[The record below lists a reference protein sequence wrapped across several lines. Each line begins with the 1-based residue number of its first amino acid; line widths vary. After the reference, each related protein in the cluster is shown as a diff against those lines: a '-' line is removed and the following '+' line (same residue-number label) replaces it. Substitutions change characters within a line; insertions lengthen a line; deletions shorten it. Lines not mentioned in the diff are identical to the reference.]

1 MQNDVSI
8 LREDNAIHSFCG
20 LASVA
25 WLYQKIHNSFF
36 LILGTHTC
44 AHFLQY
50 ALGVMIFAKPRFAV
64 AMLEEADLSKD
75 YVNLKPILE
84 EIKADHHPSVI
95 FLFSSCTPE
104 VMKVDFEQ
112 LARAL
117 STPELPVLFAPASGL
132 EFAFS
137 QSEDSV
143 LQALLPFC
151 AVAEPDD
158 KRVVFLGS
166 INDATAEDFRREAEA
181 LGIPVAGFLPANHLH
196 DLPPIGKSTIIA
208 PLQPYLAK
216 VATRISRE
224 RGAKVLSSLFPL
236 GPDGTRQFWEDLA
249 KEFGMSIDL
258 SEREHAAWERIKS
271 HCEVLKGRRVFITA
285 DSLIELPLAR
295 FLKSAGAEIAEVSSV
310 YINKKFHAKELEH
323 LRGVRIVEQ
332 PNFHRQVSD
341 MQVNPPDLV
350 ITSLMTANPLIGKGI
365 TVKWSMEFVLMPLHG
380 WSGTVSLAELL
391 TRPIL
396 RKAHLPEF
404 DAQLWTMN
412 AMPSA
417 NTTR

>member
-1 MQNDVSI
+1 MQQGNSI
-8 LREDNAIHSFCG
+8 IREDNAVHSFCG
-20 LASVA
+20 LASVG
-25 WLYQKIHNSFF
+25 WLYQKIRNSFF

-112 LARAL
+112 LARSL

-143 LQALLPFC
+143 LQALLPLC
-151 AVAEPDD
+151 PVAAPND

-196 DLPPIGKSTIIA
+196 ELPAIGAGTVVA

-216 VATRISRE
+216 VATRLNRE
-224 RGAKVLSSLFPL
+224 RGAKVLSSLFPF

-249 KEFGMSIDL
+249 KEFGITLDL
-258 SEREHAAWERIKS
+258 REREAAAWERIKT
-271 HCEVLKGRRVFITA
+271 HTELLKGRRVFITA
-285 DSLIELPLAR
+285 DSLLELPLAR
-295 FLKSAGAEIAEVSSV
+295 FLKNAGADIAEVSSV
-310 YINKKFHAKELEH
+310 YINKKFHAKELEQ
-323 LRGVRIVEQ
+323 LSGVRIVEQ

-341 MQVNPPDLV
+341 MQVQPPDLV

-391 TRPIL
+391 TRPLL
-396 RKAHLPEF
+396 RKAHLPKF
-404 DAQLWTMN
+404 DSALWTLN
-412 AMPSA
+412 AMPSS
-417 NTTR
+417 T

>member
-1 MQNDVSI
+1 
-8 LREDNAIHSFCG
+8 
-20 LASVA
+20 
-25 WLYQKIHNSFF
+25 
-36 LILGTHTC
+36 
-44 AHFLQY
+44 
-50 ALGVMIFAKPRFAV
+50 
-64 AMLEEADLSKD
+64 
-75 YVNLKPILE
+75 
-84 EIKADHHPSVI
+84 
-95 FLFSSCTPE
+95 
-104 VMKVDFEQ
+104 
-112 LARAL
+112 LARSL

-151 AVAEPDD
+151 PIAEPSD

-166 INDATAEDFRREAEA
+166 VNDAIADDFRREAEA
-181 LGIPVAGFLPANHLH
+181 LGIPVAGFLPENHLR
-196 DLPPIGKSTIIA
+196 DLPPIGAGTIVA

-216 VATRISRE
+216 VAMRISRE
-224 RGAKVLSSLFPL
+224 RGAKVLSSLFPF

-249 KEFGMSIDL
+249 KEFGMAVNL
-258 SEREHAAWERIKS
+258 REREAAAWERIRK
-271 HCEVLKGRRVFITA
+271 HTELLKGRRVFITA

-310 YINKKFHAKELEH
+310 YINKKFHAKELEC

-341 MQVNPPDLV
+341 MQVQPPDLV

-391 TRPIL
+391 TRPLL

-404 DAQLWTMN
+404 DASVWTMN
-412 AMPSA
+412 AMPSSA
-417 NTTR
+417 